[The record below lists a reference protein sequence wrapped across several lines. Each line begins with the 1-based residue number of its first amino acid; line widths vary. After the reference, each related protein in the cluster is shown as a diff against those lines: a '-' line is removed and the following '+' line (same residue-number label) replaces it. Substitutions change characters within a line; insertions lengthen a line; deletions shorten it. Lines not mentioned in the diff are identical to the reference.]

1 VTSDVTQAPAHGLA
15 PTVRRPAAPPRPRD
29 EGELEP
35 GSRVGDY
42 VIGHCIG
49 VGGMGSVYSA
59 IHPVIG
65 KKAAIKVIASH
76 LCRNED
82 AVGRFLQEARAVNAI
97 GHPHIVDVFSVGA
110 LPDGRSYLVMEL
122 LEGETLGERMAR
134 EPLGVGEALDLFD
147 QVLAAVEAAHDKQ
160 IIHRDLKPDN
170 VFLIGRPGGGLGV
183 KLLDFG
189 IAKLQGPTPGVR
201 ATTTGMLLGTPM
213 YMAPEQATGREITA
227 AVDVYA
233 LGGVCFEM
241 LTGRPPFW
249 ADNAAEVIAMHLHA
263 LPPTAS
269 LYRAEIPLAVDQLL
283 VDMLS
288 KDPAQRPPV
297 ARVRQALRHPDTWGT
312 GPLSSPSMAA
322 YAPGPRSRRA
332 RLLLGL
338 GLGVAAVAG
347 ISIAAVIDSRGGDLS
362 IPDPPAP
369 AIEATP
375 APVAAA
381 PVRPDARAP
390 ASAGGGTLVV
400 AIADPDARVWID
412 DREIEVRGGLAR
424 ADFAEDGEHRL
435 VARAPGRREQ
445 ETLVKVAEGATV
457 HVPIT
462 LIRRRSPAR
471 ETRPSESARPRP
483 GPRDRDAP
491 IPDPFLEATP

>member
-15 PTVRRPAAPPRPRD
+15 PTVRRPTAPPRPRD

-76 LCRNED
+76 LCRDED

-147 QVLAAVEAAHDKQ
+147 QVLAAVDAAHGKQ

-170 VFLIGRPGGGLGV
+170 VFLIGRPEGGLGV

-249 ADNAAEVIAMHLHA
+249 ADNAAEVIAMHLHT

-283 VDMLS
+283 IDMLS

-297 ARVRQALRHPDTWGT
+297 ARVRQALRHPDTWGA
-312 GPLSSPSMAA
+312 GPLSMPSMAA
-322 YAPGPRSRRA
+322 YAPGPHARRR

-338 GLGVAAVAG
+338 GLGIAAVAG
-347 ISIAAVIDSRGGDLS
+347 ITIASAIDSGGDDLAL
-362 IPDPPAP
+362 PGRPAMET
-369 AIEATP
+369 AP
-375 APVAAA
+375 APVAA
-381 PVRPDARAP
+381 PSVRPDARPP
-390 ASAGGGTLVV
+390 AIAGGGSLVV
-400 AIADPDARVWID
+400 AIAEPGARVWID
-412 DREIEVRGGLAR
+412 DREIEVKGGAAR
-424 ADFAEDGEHRL
+424 ADFADDGEHRL
-435 VARAPGRREQ
+435 VARAPGRRDQ
-445 ETLVKVAEGATV
+445 ETTVMVAEGATV

-483 GPRDRDAP
+483 RPRDRDAP